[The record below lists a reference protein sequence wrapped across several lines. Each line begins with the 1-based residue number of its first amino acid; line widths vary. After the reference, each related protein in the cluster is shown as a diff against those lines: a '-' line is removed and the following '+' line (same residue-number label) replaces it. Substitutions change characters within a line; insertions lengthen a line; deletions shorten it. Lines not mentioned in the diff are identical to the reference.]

1 MKNWFKKSKKG
12 VSHYLAT
19 SENKFKAIQRVEMKP
34 IDYPAKIILAWAK
47 AIEGN
52 NDLLLWLNENGYPE
66 LTMATYAIYL
76 KEEARN
82 WLLNNGYPQLMA
94 FINAA
99 EGNEKAQIWLQNNDF
114 ETLYH
119 MALAIEN
126 EEDSWKWLG
135 KNVTPDMFIL
145 TQSIKKIKDKIE
157 ENHNDVHSFGKN
169 I

>member
-1 MKNWFKKSKKG
+1 
-12 VSHYLAT
+12 
-19 SENKFKAIQRVEMKP
+19 
-34 IDYPAKIILAWAK
+34 
-47 AIEGN
+47 
-52 NDLLLWLNENGYPE
+52 
-66 LTMATYAIYL
+66 
-76 KEEARN
+76 
-82 WLLNNGYPQLMA
+82 MA

-114 ETLYH
+114 DTLYH

-145 TQSIKKIKDKIE
+145 TQSIKKIKDIIE
-157 ENHNDVHSFGKN
+157 ENHNDVHSFGRN